1 MDERELLL
9 RAVGAVIGY
18 AAALHRGYSPL
29 VAILCGCAL
38 GPPLALVLFCV
49 DGVFRQNERKRCQ
62 YCLEWIK
69 PAAVVCRH
77 CGWAAPL
84 TPEGPPKSLRL
95 VYSRPGS
102 QEQP

>member
-29 VAILCGCAL
+29 VAILCGCAV

-49 DGVFRQNERKRCQ
+49 DGVIRQNERKRCQ

-77 CGWAAPL
+77 CGRAAQP
-84 TPEGPPKSLRL
+84 TPEGSPQSLRL
-95 VYSRPGS
+95 VYSRRES
-102 QEQP
+102 